1 MGKGIV
7 IVDIRETCL
16 DCDFCYEIDEGT
28 LACCTR
34 VHDENSIYNRRV
46 IDNDYCQDKPDW
58 CPIKPVPEKKELKG
72 DVSNVKNISEESI
85 RIGWNECIDEILKE

>member
-58 CPIKPVPEKKELKG
+58 CLIKEVPIKLEELKNPYSMG
-72 DVSNVKNISEESI
+72 DYQRKGFS
-85 RIGWNECIDEILKE
+85 RGWNKCIDEIMK